1 MWARCK
7 NNASGGTKGA
17 VCGVR
22 NFVKSGSNRDPALL
36 FARSCSFLPPQ
47 PSSRP
52 GAAEP
57 RFVKGVRRP
66 MGLLNVTRIGRPA
79 YLAAAALVLIFAGP
93 AAAQTSIKFSLD
105 GRLEG
110 PEALV
115 LLPQD
120 KGYFKSEGLD
130 VSVDEA
136 ASPLE
141 PITRVA
147 SGSYDMAF
155 ADINALI
162 RYRDQNPS
170 APVKAVFMVYNKP
183 PYAIVARK
191 NRGITEPKQLEN
203 KKLGAPSAGATF
215 AQWPLFAKLNNIDP
229 SKVTIEQIAIP
240 VRAPMLAAGQ
250 IDAALG
256 ASFRLYVDL
265 KERGVPLDDIVLMPM
280 ADYGMKL
287 YGNAIMVNAKFAA
300 EKPDVIKA
308 FLRAF
313 TRSLRETIR
322 RPAEAVELILR
333 RDDAARKE
341 VELERLL
348 MAIKENIVTP
358 EVKADGLGAIEPAR
372 LAQSVEQIALV
383 YTFKGKP
390 SLTDIFDGSF
400 LPAPPERKVN

>member
-1 MWARCK
+1 MWARRK

-66 MGLLNVTRIGRPA
+66 MGLLNATRIGRPA
-79 YLAAAALVLIFAGP
+79 YLATAALVLIFAGP

-130 VSVDEA
+130 VSVDDA

-170 APVKAVFMVYNKP
+170 APVKAIFMVYNKP
-183 PYAIVARK
+183 PFAIVSRK
-191 NRGITEPKQLEN
+191 SRGVAAPKDLEG
-203 KKLGAPSAGATF
+203 KKLGAPPAGSTF
-215 AQWPLFAKLNNIDP
+215 GEWPLFAKVNDIDI
-229 SKVTIEQIAIP
+229 SKVSVEQIGIP

-256 ASFRLYVDL
+256 YSFRLYVDV
-265 KERGVPLDDIVLMPM
+265 KDRGVPVDDIVLLAM
-280 ADYGMKL
+280 ADYGLKL
-287 YGNAIMVNAKFAA
+287 YGNTIIINPKFAA
-300 EKPDVIKA
+300 EKPEAVRAFLHA
-308 FLRAF
+308 FLRG
-313 TRSLRETIR
+313 LKDIVR
-322 RPAEAVELILR
+322 RPAEAVESVMR
-333 RDDAARKE
+333 GDDTVKKK
-341 VELERLL
+341 VELERLR
-348 MAIKENIVTP
+348 M
-358 EVKADGLGAIEPAR
+358 
-372 LAQSVEQIALV
+372 
-383 YTFKGKP
+383 
-390 SLTDIFDGSF
+390 
-400 LPAPPERKVN
+400 